1 MGEIILFSN
10 ELIPLL
16 MLYPEIHYRFRFFL
30 FSNYFKKEPEILID
44 MPYKTILG
52 FQLPVFLLIKDAHK
66 FPVDI
71 LNVKFSFRH
80 SNRSTFQKIYD
91 LNLKIKS
98 PFFSRTFFFDFT
110 GQTGFS
116 KLTAEIE
123 YKIKGKIRR
132 VINDNFLLREKSL
145 YTFLNDNEELFL
157 KTSQGDLHVHSAYT
171 ADQVEYGALPKDIKT
186 AALAMNQ
193 HFTALTDH
201 SYDLDDF
208 ENNYLVND
216 PNLKKFKK
224 MQTDCHKYSD
234 NNFVMI
240 KGEEITVRNSQ
251 DRNIHL
257 LALNE
262 DKFLEGKGDGAEQW
276 LNRYSFFNVS
286 EAVGEVSEKAVLI
299 AAHPLAPT
307 PLLERFLI
315 KRGEWQLNDL
325 LNPAVKV
332 WQIMNGEED
341 EGFIRGMN
349 LWINQLLDGKVKFI
363 AAGNDA
369 HGNFAAFR
377 QIKLPMFSMIR
388 AEKQLFGRWRTVI
401 STAAKSADAILQAIS
416 NGNSY
421 ITNGPHLQIQI
432 SNPKASSVDIQSE
445 NTNSMS
451 LGELFVS
458 ANGEVICKLDVNSSL
473 YSGRIIL
480 IKIFYGEI
488 GTENEKMVDY
498 AFDKPLYEYSFS
510 KKISFNKNGYLR
522 VEVYAESTDR
532 FGKHVLHKA
541 FSNPIFIKRT

>member
-1 MGEIILFSN
+1 MFPN

-30 FSNYFKKEPEILID
+30 FSNYFKKEPEILVD
-44 MPYKTILG
+44 MPYKTIVG
-52 FQLPVFLLIKDAHK
+52 YQLPVFLIIKDAHK
-66 FPVDI
+66 YPVEI
-71 LNVKFSFRH
+71 INVKFSFRH

-91 LNLKIKS
+91 LNLKIKA
-98 PFFSRTFFFDFT
+98 PFFSKTFFFDFT

-123 YKIKGKIRR
+123 YKIRGKIRR
-132 VINDNFLLREKSL
+132 VINDNFLLKEKRLS
-145 YTFLNDNEELFL
+145 TFLNDNEELFNR
-157 KTSQGDLHVHSAYT
+157 TEQGDIHVHSAYT
-171 ADQVEYGALPKDIKT
+171 ADQVEFGALPKDIKT

-201 SYDLDDF
+201 SYDLDDL
-208 ENNYLVND
+208 ENNYLIND
-216 PNLKKFKK
+216 PDLKKFKK

-257 LALNE
+257 LALDE

-276 LNRYSFFNVS
+276 LNRDSFFNVD
-286 EAVGEVSEKAVLI
+286 EAVREVSKTTVMI
-299 AAHPLAPT
+299 AAHPLTPT

-315 KRGEWQLNDL
+315 KRGEWQPSDL

-341 EGFIRGMN
+341 AGFIRGMN
-349 LWINQLLDGKVKFI
+349 LWTNQLLSGSEKFI
-363 AAGNDA
+363 AAGNDS

-388 AEKQLFGRWRTVI
+388 AEKQLFGRWRTVVN
-401 STAAKSADAILQAIS
+401 TATKNVEAILQAIS

-421 ITNGPHLQIQI
+421 ITNGPHLQIRI
-432 SNPKASSVDIQSE
+432 SNPKISSDDLQSDV
-445 NTNSMS
+445 TDLKS
-451 LGELFVS
+451 LGQTLVS
-458 ANGEVICKLDVNSSL
+458 ASGEVICNLEVNSSL
-473 YSGRIIL
+473 HSGKIIL
-480 IKIFYGEI
+480 IKLFYGEI
-488 GTENEKMVDY
+488 GTENEKMVDF
-498 AFDKPLYEYSFS
+498 AFEKQLHSYSFS

-522 VEVYAESTDR
+522 VEVYAESADR